1 MKPLEGTRHYR
12 RAGKHRHCTAEHS
25 ENSTI
30 VRNHLSLSLSL
41 LSLYSVSVICLS
53 HFLSVQQ
60 KTMLI
65 LGGNSVR
72 AQKAFALDYCASA
85 FVTEGKISAQ
95 HPSFL
100 SSHNQGP
107 IRFTRYLSVLRA
119 AISKHGTASVCVSI
133 V

>member
-1 MKPLEGTRHYR
+1 MLF
-12 RAGKHRHCTAEHS
+12 
-25 ENSTI
+25 
-30 VRNHLSLSLSL
+30 L
-41 LSLYSVSVICLS
+41 LICLS

-85 FVTEGKISAQ
+85 FVTEGKNLSTASLF
-95 HPSFL
+95 H
-100 SSHNQGP
+100 SSHFFPFLAQSMTHP
-107 IRFTRYLSVLRA
+107 FPSLSFRA
-119 AISKHGTASVCVSI
+119 SSGGMTKHGTASVCVSI